1 MLMGR
6 VKYATSLDQDLLYK
20 LKVLAVQENKK
31 TNDMLEEAIMMLLR
45 KYEKIYQAREKLQSP
60 NL

>member
-1 MLMGR
+1 MGR

-31 TNDMLEEAIMMLLR
+31 MNDMLEEAIMILLR
-45 KYEKIYQAREKLQSP
+45 KYEKIQQAREKLQSP